1 MEGPTSGALNMLNMA
16 REALYG
22 TWGSGT
28 ITVPISLYDM
38 VNGVNANGSTV
49 SYPTVNDN
57 CTPNPITR
65 NSHKLAN
72 LSKWVSGNTWT
83 AQNNNLYFNSN
94 IGDATDLDVGDY
106 LFTNTSLTTSAG
118 AGSWRQSNQVANNDE
133 YHCYV
138 SNYCED
144 TYITTNSSGQIKF
157 IACDFFT

>member
-1 MEGPTSGALNMLNMA
+1 MGVPSSGTLSMLKMA
-16 REALYG
+16 REAKHGDYNG
-22 TWGSGT
+22 TQVMGT
-28 ITVPISLYDM
+28 ISLYDM
-38 VNGVNANGSTV
+38 VNGGNANGSTV

-138 SNYCED
+138 SNSCAD
-144 TYITTNSSGQIKF
+144 TYITTNSSGQITF
-157 IACDFFT
+157 IACDFCP